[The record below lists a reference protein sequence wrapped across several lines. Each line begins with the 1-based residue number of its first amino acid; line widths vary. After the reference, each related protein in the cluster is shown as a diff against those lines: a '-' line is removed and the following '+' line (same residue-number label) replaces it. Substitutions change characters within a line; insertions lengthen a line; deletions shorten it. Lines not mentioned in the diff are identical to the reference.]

1 MSLFERLPDEDK
13 SQFKAYLS
21 HYGDEGNGTI
31 SLDRLGYFL
40 RFWDENKEPFFRAFG
55 EQFIV
60 KKEVRLTKSKDELAD
75 EMYVALTSSAHQMVR
90 NFVSAYR
97 DAVRR
102 VGNDMGD
109 SDVIYRLKSFVD
121 DYEMLAD
128 NVYPGP
134 GFTIPGKYTKDG
146 RSLVVNSN
154 CKAVKMLGKIA
165 AALDVEL
172 PIMYCSN
179 CGGCY
184 TDGETECG
192 YEHGPLVKSSG
203 YELFRQAHSQVLNQK
218 QIKGNL
224 CLSIH
229 PLDFITMSD
238 NNCGWTSCMSWMEE
252 AGDYR
257 LGTIEMMNS
266 PCVIVAY
273 VESKE
278 TMWTPG
284 GEWNSK
290 RWRQLYIVTREV
302 ILGNR
307 QYPYYSDE
315 LQGVAIRWIRDL
327 MTQIPGYG
335 PYPEETIQL
344 KNDSWNTVR
353 DKKIRFNFYCN
364 YMYNDVYDFRLAY
377 VADQKL
383 TEDDHYYCNFSGP
396 AVCTGCGEIIEL
408 DEVDASVVQCRAC
421 DGHWRCDFCGDW
433 HSSYDE
439 SYSVDDEYVACD
451 WCYHNELSVCE
462 VCGEHHR
469 NDSVSHIYIQF
480 ADTTNEEIRDGFNY
494 NFYVTMCDSC
504 LDNPEKYVPLFGQV
518 YEVKDSWG
526 NRRQAFDVRNITD
539 DGFNA
544 GDLSSRTIEWLKLMQ
559 ATKSDEERID
569 LLEKIVY

>member
-13 SQFKAYLS
+13 SQFKSYLDR
-21 HYGDEGNGTI
+21 YGDEGSGTI
-31 SLDRLGYFL
+31 ELDRLGYFL

-60 KKEVRLTKSKDELAD
+60 KKGVRLSKSKDELAD
-75 EMYVALTSSAHQMVR
+75 EMYYALTTSAHRAVCK
-90 NFVSAYR
+90 FISIYKE
-97 DAVRR
+97 AVRR
-102 VGNDMGD
+102 IGNELGDMD
-109 SDVIYRLKSFVD
+109 MTYRLKLFVE
-121 DYEMLAD
+121 DYEMLVD
-128 NVYPGP
+128 NIYPGP
-134 GFTIPGKYTKDG
+134 GFTIPGEFTKDG
-146 RSLVVNSN
+146 RPLVVNTN

-165 AALDVEL
+165 AALDVEF

-179 CGGCY
+179 CGCY
-184 TDGETECG
+184 YTNGETECC
-192 YEHGPLVKSSG
+192 GPLVKSSG

-278 TMWTPG
+278 SMWTPG
-284 GEWNSK
+284 GDWNSK
-290 RWRQLYIVTREV
+290 RWRQLYIVTKEV

-353 DKKIRFNFYCN
+353 DKKIRFNFHCN

-383 TEDDHYYCNFSGP
+383 NDDDHYYYNFSGP

-433 HSSYDE
+433 HSHYDD
-439 SYSVDDEYVACD
+439 SYSVDDEYIACD
-451 WCYHNELSVCE
+451 WCYHHELSVCE

-469 NDSVSHIYIQF
+469 NDSMSHIYIQF

-494 NFYVTMCDSC
+494 NFYISMCQSC
-504 LDNPEKYVPLFGQV
+504 LDNPEEYVPLFGQV
-518 YEVKDSWG
+518 YEVRDSWG
-526 NRRQAFDVRNITD
+526 NRRQAFDIRNITD

-544 GDLSSRTIEWLKLMQ
+544 GDLSSHTIEWLKLMQ

>member
-13 SQFKAYLS
+13 SQFKSYLS

-40 RFWDENKEPFFRAFG
+40 RFWDESKEPFFRAFG

-60 KKEVRLTKSKDELAD
+60 KKEVRLTRSKDELAD
-75 EMYVALTSSAHQMVR
+75 EMYIALTSSAHQMVR
-90 NFVSAYR
+90 NFMSAYR
-97 DAVRR
+97 DAARR

-109 SDVIYRLKSFVD
+109 SDVTYRLKSFVD

-128 NVYPGP
+128 NVYSGP

-146 RSLVVNSN
+146 RSLVVNYN

-172 PIMYCSN
+172 PIMYCSA
-179 CGGCY
+179 CGCY
-184 TDGETECG
+184 YTNGETECG
-192 YEHGPLVKSSG
+192 YEHGPLIKSSG

-252 AGDYR
+252 PGDYR

-327 MTQIPGYG
+327 MTQTPGYG

-353 DKKIRFNFYCN
+353 DKKIRFNFHCN

-377 VADQKL
+377 VADQKIDD
-383 TEDDHYYCNFSGP
+383 DDHYYCNFSGP

-408 DEVDASVVQCRAC
+408 DEVDAHVVQCRAC

-504 LDNPEKYVPLFGQV
+504 LNNPEEYVPLFGQL

>member
-13 SQFKAYLS
+13 SQFKSYIS

-31 SLDRLGYFL
+31 PLDRLGYFL

-60 KKEVRLTKSKDELAD
+60 KKEVRLVKPKDELSD
-75 EMYVALTSSAHQMVR
+75 DMYSALNNGHQLIR
-90 NFVSAYR
+90 NFIYAYK
-97 DAVRR
+97 DAARHI
-102 VGNDMGD
+102 GNEMGD
-109 SDVIYRLKSFVD
+109 MDMIYRLKSFVED
-121 DYEMLAD
+121 WEMLVD

-134 GFTIPGKYTKDG
+134 GFTIPGKFPKDG
-146 RSLVVNSN
+146 RPLVVNAN

-165 AALDVEL
+165 AALNVEL
-172 PIMYCSN
+172 PVMYCN
-179 CGGCY
+179 DCGCYY
-184 TDGETECG
+184 TDGETEC
-192 YEHGPLVKSSG
+192 YHGHGKLIKSSG

-238 NNCGWTSCMSWMEE
+238 NNCGWTSCMSWMDEP
-252 AGDYR
+252 GDYR

-278 TMWTPG
+278 PMWTPG
-284 GEWNSK
+284 GDWNSK
-290 RWRQLYIVTREV
+290 RWRQLYIVTKEV

-315 LQGVAIRWIRDL
+315 LQGMAIRWIRDL

-344 KNDSWNTVR
+344 ENGSWNTIR
-353 DKKIRFNFYCN
+353 DKKIHFVFQCN
-364 YMYNDVYDFRLAY
+364 YMYNDVYDSRLAY
-377 VADQKL
+377 VADQKI
-383 TEDDHYYCNFSGP
+383 EDDYCYHCNFSGP

-408 DEVDASVVQCRAC
+408 DEVDASIVQCRAC

-433 HSSYDE
+433 HNHYDD
-439 SYSVDDEYVACD
+439 SYSVDDEYIACD
-451 WCYHNELSVCE
+451 WCYHHELSVCE

-469 NDSVSHIYIQF
+469 NDSMSHIYIQF

-494 NFYVTMCDSC
+494 NFYISMCKSC
-504 LDNPEKYVPLFGQV
+504 LDSPEEYVPLFGQV
-518 YEVKDSWG
+518 YEVRDSWG
-526 NRRQAFDVRNITD
+526 NRRQAFDIRNITD

-544 GDLSSRTIEWLKLMQ
+544 GDLSSHTIEWLKLMQ

>member
-1 MSLFERLPDEDK
+1 
-13 SQFKAYLS
+13 
-21 HYGDEGNGTI
+21 
-31 SLDRLGYFL
+31 
-40 RFWDENKEPFFRAFG
+40 
-55 EQFIV
+55 
-60 KKEVRLTKSKDELAD
+60 
-75 EMYVALTSSAHQMVR
+75 
-90 NFVSAYR
+90 
-97 DAVRR
+97 
-102 VGNDMGD
+102 
-109 SDVIYRLKSFVD
+109 
-121 DYEMLAD
+121 
-128 NVYPGP
+128 
-134 GFTIPGKYTKDG
+134 
-146 RSLVVNSN
+146 
-154 CKAVKMLGKIA
+154 
-165 AALDVEL
+165 
-172 PIMYCSN
+172 
-179 CGGCY
+179 
-184 TDGETECG
+184 
-192 YEHGPLVKSSG
+192 
-203 YELFRQAHSQVLNQK
+203 
-218 QIKGNL
+218 
-224 CLSIH
+224 
-229 PLDFITMSD
+229 
-238 NNCGWTSCMSWMEE
+238 MSWMEE

-266 PCVIVAY
+266 PYVIVAY

-290 RWRQLYIVTREV
+290 RWRQLYIVTKEV

-315 LQGVAIRWIRDL
+315 LQGVAIKWIRDL

-353 DKKIRFNFYCN
+353 DKKIRFNFHCN

-377 VADQKL
+377 VADQKID
-383 TEDDHYYCNFSGP
+383 EDDHYYCNFSGP

-433 HSSYDE
+433 HSSCDE
-439 SYSVDDEYVACD
+439 SYLVDDEYLACD

-504 LDNPEKYVPLFGQV
+504 LDNPEKYVPLFGQI

-539 DGFNA
+539 DGFYA
-544 GDLSSRTIEWLKLMQ
+544 GDLSYRTVEWLKLMQ
-559 ATKSDEERID
+559 ATNSDEERID

>member
-13 SQFKAYLS
+13 LQFKSYLS

-40 RFWDENKEPFFRAFG
+40 RFWDGNKEPFFRAFG

-60 KKEVRLTKSKDELAD
+60 KKKVRLAKSKDELAD
-75 EMYVALTSSAHQMVR
+75 EMYIALTSSAHQMVR
-90 NFVSAYR
+90 NFMSAYR
-97 DAVRR
+97 DAARR

-109 SDVIYRLKSFVD
+109 LDVTYRLKSFVD

-128 NVYPGP
+128 NVYLGP

-146 RSLVVNSN
+146 RPLVVNSN
-154 CKAVKMLGKIA
+154 CKVVKMLGKIA

-172 PIMYCSN
+172 PIMYCSD
-179 CGGCY
+179 CGCY
-184 TDGETECG
+184 YTNGETECG

-238 NNCGWTSCMSWMEE
+238 NNCGWTSCMSWMDEP
-252 AGDYR
+252 GDYR

-278 TMWTPG
+278 SMWTPG
-284 GEWNSK
+284 GDWNSK
-290 RWRQLYIVTREV
+290 RWRQLYIVTKEV

-315 LQGVAIRWIRDL
+315 LQGMAIQWIRDL

-344 KNDSWNTVR
+344 ENGSWNTIR
-353 DKKIRFNFYCN
+353 DKEIHFDFQCN
-364 YMYNDVYDFRLAY
+364 YMYNDVYDSRLAY
-377 VADQKL
+377 VADQKI
-383 TEDDHYYCNFSGP
+383 EDDYCYYCNFSGP
-396 AVCTGCGEIIEL
+396 AVCTGCGEIIGL

-433 HSSYDE
+433 HSHYDD
-439 SYSVDDEYVACD
+439 SYSVDDEYIACD
-451 WCYHNELSVCE
+451 WCYHHELSVCE

-469 NDSVSHIYIQF
+469 NDSMFHIYIQF

-494 NFYVTMCDSC
+494 NFYISMCLSC
-504 LDNPEKYVPLFGQV
+504 LDNPEEYVPLFGQV
-518 YEVKDSWG
+518 YEVRDGWG
-526 NRRQAFDVRNITD
+526 NRRQAFDIRNITN

-544 GDLSSRTIEWLKLMQ
+544 SDLSSHTIEWLKLMQ

>member
-1 MSLFERLPDEDK
+1 MSLFERLSDEDK
-13 SQFKAYLS
+13 SQFKSYLS
-21 HYGDEGNGTI
+21 HYGDEGNGVI
-31 SLDRLGYFL
+31 PLDELGYFL
-40 RFWDENKEPFFRAFG
+40 RFWDESKKPFFRAFG

-60 KKEVRLTKSKDELAD
+60 KKEVRLTKNKDELAD
-75 EMYVALTSSAHQMVR
+75 EMYIALTSSASRAVR
-90 NFVSAYR
+90 NFVLVYK
-97 DAVRR
+97 DAVNHI
-102 VGNDMGD
+102 GNDMRD
-109 SDVIYRLKSFVD
+109 SDVAYRLRSFVD
-121 DYEMLAD
+121 DYEMLVD
-128 NVYPGP
+128 NIYSGP
-134 GFTIPGKYTKDG
+134 RFTIPGNYTKDG

-154 CKAVKMLGKIA
+154 CKVVKMLGKIA

-172 PIMYCSN
+172 PVMYCSN
-179 CGGCY
+179 CGCY
-184 TDGETECG
+184 YTYGGTECG
-192 YEHGPLVKSSG
+192 CGQGSLVKSSG
-203 YELFRQAHSQVLNQK
+203 YELFRQAHSQVLNQR

-278 TMWTPG
+278 TMWIPG

-290 RWRQLYIVTREV
+290 RWRQLYIVTEEV

-307 QYPYYSDE
+307 QYPYCSDE
-315 LQGVAIRWIRDL
+315 LQGVAIQWIRDL

-344 KNDSWNTVR
+344 KNDAWNIIR
-353 DKKIRFNFYCN
+353 DKRIYFNFVCN
-364 YMYNDVYDFRLAY
+364 YMYNDVYDSRLAY
-377 VADQKL
+377 VADQRL
-383 TEDDHYYCNFSGP
+383 TEDHYNYNFSGP
-396 AVCTGCGEIIEL
+396 AVCTGCGNIIEL
-408 DEVDASVVQCRAC
+408 DEVDAHVVQCRTC

-433 HSSYDE
+433 HSSYYE
-439 SYSVDDEYVACD
+439 SYLVGDDYVACS
-451 WCYHNELSVCE
+451 WCYYNELSVCE

-469 NDSVSHIYIQF
+469 NDDISHIYIQF
-480 ADTTNEEIRDGFNY
+480 TDTTNEEIRDGFNY
-494 NFYVTMCDSC
+494 NFHIVICDSC
-504 LDNPEKYVPLFGQV
+504 LENPENYVPLFGQI
-518 YEVKDSWG
+518 YEVKDGWG
-526 NRRQAFDVRNITD
+526 SERQAFDIRNITE

-544 GDLSSRTIEWLKLMQ
+544 GNLSLRTIEWLKQMQ

>member
-1 MSLFERLPDEDK
+1 MCLFERLPDEDK
-13 SQFKAYLS
+13 TQFHTYLNHYGNDGDGVIGVDRLS
-21 HYGDEGNGTI
+21 H
-31 SLDRLGYFL
+31 FL
-40 RFWDENKEPFFRAFG
+40 RFWDESKEPFFRAFG
-55 EQFIV
+55 EQFII
-60 KKEVRLTKSKDELAD
+60 KKEVRLTKNFDELAD
-75 EMYVALTSSAHQMVR
+75 EMYVALVNGSWAIR
-90 NFVSAYR
+90 EFVSSYKTAIQNINA
-97 DAVRR
+97 DN
-102 VGNDMGD
+102 GDCDMF
-109 SDVIYRLKSFVD
+109 YRLKSFVD
-121 DYEMLAD
+121 DYEMLVR
-128 NVYPGP
+128 NVYEGP
-134 GFTIPGKYTKDG
+134 GFTIPAKYTKDG
-146 RSLVVNSN
+146 RPLVVNTN
-154 CKAVKMLGKIA
+154 CKAVKMLGKIVT
-165 AALDVEL
+165 ALGVEM
-172 PIMYCSN
+172 PMWYCPECGVYHIKERNTCSN
-179 CGGCY
+179 CAKPMVR
-184 TDGETECG
+184 TTG
-192 YEHGPLVKSSG
+192 YEM
-203 YELFRQAHSQVLNQK
+203 FRQAHSQALNQK

-229 PLDFITMSD
+229 PLDYVTMSD
-238 NNCGWTSCMSWMEE
+238 NNCGWTSCMCWMEE

-335 PYPEETIQL
+335 PYPEETVQL

-353 DKKIRFNFYCN
+353 DKKIRFDFHCN

-383 TEDDHYYCNFSGP
+383 IDDDHYYCNFSGP
-396 AVCTGCGEIIEL
+396 AVCTGCGEVIEL
-408 DEVDASVVQCRAC
+408 DEVDAHVVQCRAC

-469 NDSVSHIYIQF
+469 NDNVSHIYIQF

-494 NFYVTMCDSC
+494 NFYVTICDSC
-504 LDNPEKYVPLFGQV
+504 LDNPEEYVPLFGQV
-518 YEVKDSWG
+518 YEVKDGWG
-526 NRRQAFDVRNITD
+526 NRRKAFDVRNITD

-544 GDLSSRTIEWLKLMQ
+544 GDLSSRTVEWLKLMQ
-559 ATKSDEERID
+559 ATKSDEERIN

>member
-1 MSLFERLPDEDK
+1 MNLFERLPDEDK
-13 SQFKAYLS
+13 SQFKSYLS

-75 EMYVALTSSAHQMVR
+75 EMYVALTSSAHPMVR
-90 NFVSAYR
+90 NFMSAYR
-97 DAVRR
+97 EAARR
-102 VGNDMGD
+102 VGNEMGD
-109 SDVIYRLKSFVD
+109 IDITFRLKSFVD
-121 DYEMLAD
+121 DHEMLAD
-128 NVYPGP
+128 NIYPGP
-134 GFTIPGKYTKDG
+134 GFTIPGKCTKDG
-146 RSLVVNSN
+146 RPLVVNSN

-172 PIMYCSN
+172 PIMYCSD
-179 CGGCY
+179 CGCY
-184 TDGETECG
+184 YTNGETECG

-229 PLDFITMSD
+229 PLDYITMSD

-290 RWRQLYIVTREV
+290 RWRQLYIVTKEV

-383 TEDDHYYCNFSGP
+383 IDDDYYHCNFSGP
-396 AVCTGCGEIIEL
+396 AVCTGCGEVIEL

-433 HSSYDE
+433 HSSCDE
-439 SYSVDDEYVACD
+439 CYTVDDEYLACD
-451 WCYHNELSVCE
+451 WCYHNELRVCE
-462 VCGEHHR
+462 VCGDHHR
-469 NDSVSHIYIQF
+469 NDNVAHVYLQF
-480 ADTTNEEIRDGFNY
+480 VDTENEEIRDGFNY
-494 NFYVTMCDSC
+494 NFYVLICEDC
-504 LDNPEKYVPLFGQV
+504 LNKPEDYVPLFGQL
-518 YEVKDSWG
+518 YDVKDSWG
-526 NRRQAFDVRNITD
+526 YTRQAFDIRNVTD
-539 DGFNA
+539 DGLNA

-559 ATKSDEERID
+559 AAKSDEERID

>member
-13 SQFKAYLS
+13 SQFKSYLS

-60 KKEVRLTKSKDELAD
+60 KKEVRLTKNKDELAD
-75 EMYVALTSSAHQMVR
+75 EMYIALTSSAHQMVR

-97 DAVRR
+97 DAVRHI
-102 VGNDMGD
+102 GNDMD
-109 SDVIYRLKSFVD
+109 DLNVAYRLNSFVD

-128 NVYPGP
+128 NIYLGP
-134 GFTIPGKYTKDG
+134 RFTIPGKYTKDE
-146 RSLVVNSN
+146 RPLVVNSH

-172 PIMYCSN
+172 PIMYCSD
-179 CGGCY
+179 CGCY
-184 TDGETECG
+184 YTNGETECG

-229 PLDFITMSD
+229 PLDYITMSD

-266 PCVIVAY
+266 PCVVVAY

-284 GEWNSK
+284 GEWNNK
-290 RWRQLYIVTREV
+290 RWRQLYIVTKEV

-335 PYPEETIQL
+335 PYPEEAIQL
-344 KNDSWNTVR
+344 RNDGWNTIR
-353 DKKIRFNFYCN
+353 DKKIYFDFVCN
-364 YMYNDVYDFRLAY
+364 YMYNDVYDSRLAY

-383 TEDDHYYCNFSGP
+383 NDNGHYYCNFSGP
-396 AVCTGCGEIIEL
+396 AVCTGCGEVIKL
-408 DEVDASVVQCRAC
+408 DEVDAHAVQCRAC

-433 HSSYDE
+433 HSCYDE

-451 WCYHNELSVCE
+451 WCYHNELSICE

-504 LDNPEKYVPLFGQV
+504 LNNPEEYVPLFGQV

-544 GDLSSRTIEWLKLMQ
+544 GDLRSRTIEWLKLMQ
-559 ATKSDEERID
+559 ATKSDEERIN

>member
-13 SQFKAYLS
+13 SQFKSYLS
-21 HYGDEGNGTI
+21 HYGDEGNGTVP
-31 SLDRLGYFL
+31 LDELGYFL
-40 RFWDENKEPFFRAFG
+40 RFWDESKRPFFHAFG
-55 EQFIV
+55 EQFII

-75 EMYVALTSSAHQMVR
+75 EMYVALSASASRIVR
-90 NFVSAYR
+90 NFVSAYK
-97 DAVRR
+97 DAIRR
-102 VGNDMGD
+102 VGNDMRD
-109 SDVIYRLKSFVD
+109 LDVIYRLNSFVD
-121 DYEMLAD
+121 NYEMLAD
-128 NVYPGP
+128 NIYLGP
-134 GFTIPGKYTKDG
+134 RFTIPGKYTKDG
-146 RSLVVNSN
+146 RPLVVNSN

-172 PIMYCSN
+172 PIMYCSH
-179 CGGCY
+179 CGCCY
-184 TDGETECG
+184 TNGETECG
-192 YEHGPLVKSSG
+192 YECGPLVKSSG

-229 PLDFITMSD
+229 PLDYITMSD
-238 NNCGWTSCMSWMEE
+238 NNCGWTSCMCWMEE

-278 TMWTPG
+278 PMWTPG
-284 GEWNSK
+284 GDWNNK
-290 RWRQLYIVTREV
+290 RWRQLYIVTEEV

-344 KNDSWNTVR
+344 RNDDWNTIR
-353 DKKIRFNFYCN
+353 DKKIYFDFVCN
-364 YMYNDVYDFRLAY
+364 YMYNDVYDSRLAY

-383 TEDDHYYCNFSGP
+383 KDQSQYRRNFSGL
-396 AVCTGCGEIIEL
+396 AVCTGCGNIIEL
-408 DEVDASVVQCRAC
+408 NEVDAHSVQCRAC

-433 HSSYDE
+433 HGPYDE
-439 SYSVDDEYVACD
+439 SYSVNDEYIACD
-451 WCYHNELSVCE
+451 WCYHNELTICE

-469 NDSVSHIYIQF
+469 NDDISHVYIQF
-480 ADTTNEEIRDGFNY
+480 VDTTNEELRDGFNY
-494 NFYVTMCDSC
+494 NFYISMCDSC
-504 LDNPEKYVPLFGQV
+504 LKNPEEYVPMFGQV
-518 YEVKDSWG
+518 YEVKDGWG
-526 NRRQAFDVRNITD
+526 YERQAFDIRNITE

-544 GDLSSRTIEWLKLMQ
+544 GDLSQRTIKWLKQMQ
-559 ATKSDEERID
+559 AAKSDEERID

>member
-1 MSLFERLPDEDK
+1 MSIFERLPDEDK
-13 SQFKAYLS
+13 SQFKSYIS

-31 SLDRLGYFL
+31 PLDRLGYFL

-60 KKEVRLTKSKDELAD
+60 KKEVRLVKPKDELSD
-75 EMYVALTSSAHQMVR
+75 DMYSALNNGHQMIR
-90 NFVSAYR
+90 NFISAYK
-97 DAVRR
+97 DAARHI
-102 VGNDMGD
+102 GNEMGD
-109 SDVIYRLKSFVD
+109 MDMIYRLKSFVED
-121 DYEMLAD
+121 WEMLVD

-134 GFTIPGKYTKDG
+134 GFTIPGKFTKDG
-146 RSLVVNSN
+146 RPLVVNAN

-165 AALDVEL
+165 AALNVEL
-172 PIMYCSN
+172 PVMYCSS
-179 CGGCY
+179 CGCYY
-184 TDGETECG
+184 TDGETECC
-192 YEHGPLVKSSG
+192 GPLEKSSG
-203 YELFRQAHSQVLNQK
+203 YEMFRQAHSQVLNQK

-238 NNCGWTSCMSWMEE
+238 NNCGWTSCMSWMDEP
-252 AGDYR
+252 GDYR

-278 TMWTPG
+278 PMWTPG
-284 GEWNSK
+284 GDWNSK

-307 QYPYYSDE
+307 QYPYISDD

-344 KNDSWNTVR
+344 KNDSWNTVK
-353 DKKIRFNFYCN
+353 DKHIRFNFYCN
-364 YMYNDVYDFRLAY
+364 YMYNDVYDYRLAY
-377 VADQKL
+377 VADQKI
-383 TEDDHYYCNFSGP
+383 EDDDHYSCNFSGP
-396 AVCTGCGEIIEL
+396 AVCTGCGDIIEL
-408 DEVDASVVQCRAC
+408 DEVDAHIVQCRAC

-439 SYSVDDEYVACD
+439 CYTVDDDYIACD
-451 WCYHNELSVCE
+451 WCYHNELSECE
-462 VCGEHHR
+462 VCGDHHR
-469 NDSVSHIYIQF
+469 NDCVAHIYLQF
-480 ADTTNEEIRDGFNY
+480 ADTENEEIRDGFNY
-494 NFYVTMCDSC
+494 NFYISICEDC
-504 LDNPEKYVPLFGQV
+504 LNHPEEYEPLFGQLYDV
-518 YEVKDSWG
+518 RDSWG
-526 NRRQAFDVRNITD
+526 NRRQAFDIRNVTE

-544 GDLSSRTIEWLKLMQ
+544 GNLSQRTIEWLKQMQ

>member
-1 MSLFERLPDEDK
+1 MSLFERLLDEDK

-31 SLDRLGYFL
+31 PLDRLGYFL

-60 KKEVRLTKSKDELAD
+60 KKEVRLTKSKDELSD
-75 EMYVALTSSAHQMVR
+75 EMYIALTSSAHQMVR
-90 NFVSAYR
+90 NFMSAYR

-109 SDVIYRLKSFVD
+109 SDVTYRLKSFVD

-134 GFTIPGKYTKDG
+134 GFTIPGKYTKDK
-146 RSLVVNSN
+146 RPLVVNSN
-154 CKAVKMLGKIA
+154 CKVVKMLGKIA

-172 PIMYCSN
+172 PIMYCSD
-179 CGGCY
+179 CGCY
-184 TDGETECG
+184 YTNGETECG
-192 YEHGPLVKSSG
+192 YEHGPLIKSSG

-307 QYPYYSDE
+307 QYPYISDE
-315 LQGVAIRWIRDL
+315 LQGVAIKWIREL

-353 DKKIRFNFYCN
+353 DKKIRFNFHCN

-377 VADQKL
+377 VADQKIDD
-383 TEDDHYYCNFSGP
+383 DDHYYCNFSGP
-396 AVCTGCGEIIEL
+396 AVCTGCGEVIEL

-439 SYSVDDEYVACD
+439 SYPVDDEYVACD

-504 LDNPEKYVPLFGQV
+504 LDNPEEYVPLFGQV

>member
-13 SQFKAYLS
+13 SQFKSYLS

-31 SLDRLGYFL
+31 SLDKLGYFL

-60 KKEVRLTKSKDELAD
+60 KKEVRLTKNKDELAD
-75 EMYVALTSSAHQMVR
+75 EMYIALTSSAHQMVR

-97 DAVRR
+97 DTVRHI
-102 VGNDMGD
+102 GNDMD
-109 SDVIYRLKSFVD
+109 DLNVAYRLNSFVD

-128 NVYPGP
+128 NIYLGP
-134 GFTIPGKYTKDG
+134 RFTIPGKYTKDE
-146 RSLVVNSN
+146 RPLVVNSH
-154 CKAVKMLGKIA
+154 CKAVKMLGKIV

-172 PIMYCSN
+172 PIMYCSD
-179 CGGCY
+179 CGCY
-184 TDGETECG
+184 YTNGETECG
-192 YEHGPLVKSSG
+192 YEHGPLIKSSG

-229 PLDFITMSD
+229 PLDYITMSD

-266 PCVIVAY
+266 PCVVVAY

-284 GEWNSK
+284 GEWNNK
-290 RWRQLYIVTREV
+290 RWRQLYIVTKEV

-315 LQGVAIRWIRDL
+315 LQGVAIRWIRGL

-335 PYPEETIQL
+335 PYPEEAIRL
-344 KNDSWNTVR
+344 RNDGWNTIR
-353 DKKIRFNFYCN
+353 DKKIYFDFVCN
-364 YMYNDVYDFRLAY
+364 YMYNDVYDSRLAY

-383 TEDDHYYCNFSGP
+383 NDNGHYYCNFSGP
-396 AVCTGCGEIIEL
+396 AVCTGCGEVIRL
-408 DEVDASVVQCRAC
+408 DEVDAHAVQCRAC

-433 HSSYDE
+433 HSHYDE
-439 SYSVDDEYVACD
+439 SYSVDDEYVACE

-469 NDSVSHIYIQF
+469 NDNVSHIYIQF

-494 NFYVTMCDSC
+494 NFYVSMCDSC
-504 LDNPEKYVPLFGQV
+504 LDNPEEYMPLFGQI

-526 NRRQAFDVRNITD
+526 NRRQAFDIRNITE

-544 GDLSSRTIEWLKLMQ
+544 GNLSRRTIEWLKQMQ
-559 ATKSDEERID
+559 ATKSDKERID

>member
-13 SQFKAYLS
+13 SQFKSYLS

-40 RFWDENKEPFFRAFG
+40 RFWDESKEPFFRAFG

-60 KKEVRLTKSKDELAD
+60 KKEVRLTKNKDERAD
-75 EMYVALTSSAHQMVR
+75 EMYVALTSSAHPMVR
-90 NFVSAYR
+90 NFMSAYR
-97 DAVRR
+97 EAARC
-102 VGNDMGD
+102 VGNEMGD
-109 SDVIYRLKSFVD
+109 IDITFRLKSFVD
-121 DYEMLAD
+121 DHEMLAD
-128 NVYPGP
+128 NIYPGP
-134 GFTIPGKYTKDG
+134 GFTIPGKCTKDG
-146 RSLVVNSN
+146 RPLVVNSN

-172 PIMYCSN
+172 PIMYCSD
-179 CGGCY
+179 CGCY
-184 TDGETECG
+184 YTNGETECG
-192 YEHGPLVKSSG
+192 YGHGSLVKSSG

-229 PLDFITMSD
+229 PLDYITMSD

-290 RWRQLYIVTREV
+290 RWRQLYIVTKEV

-353 DKKIRFNFYCN
+353 DKKIRFNFHCN

-377 VADQKL
+377 VADQKID
-383 TEDDHYYCNFSGP
+383 EDDHYYCNFSGP

-433 HSSYDE
+433 HSSCDDCYT
-439 SYSVDDEYVACD
+439 VDDEYLACD

-462 VCGEHHR
+462 VCGDHHR
-469 NDSVSHIYIQF
+469 NDSVSHIYLQF
-480 ADTTNEEIRDGFNY
+480 VDTENEEIRNGFNY
-494 NFYVTMCDSC
+494 NFYVSICEDC
-504 LDNPEKYVPLFGQV
+504 LNKSEDYVPLFGQL
-518 YEVKDSWG
+518 YDVKDSWG
-526 NRRQAFDVRNITD
+526 YTRQAFDIRNVTD

-559 ATKSDEERID
+559 AAKSDEERID

>member
-13 SQFKAYLS
+13 SQFKSYLS

-504 LDNPEKYVPLFGQV
+504 LDNPEEYVPLFGQI

>member
-31 SLDRLGYFL
+31 PLDRLGYFL

-60 KKEVRLTKSKDELAD
+60 KKEVRLTKSKDELSD
-75 EMYVALTSSAHQMVR
+75 EMYIALTSSAHQMVR
-90 NFVSAYR
+90 NFMSAYR
-97 DAVRR
+97 DAVRH

-109 SDVIYRLKSFVD
+109 SDMTYRLKSFVD

-128 NVYPGP
+128 NIYPGP

-146 RSLVVNSN
+146 RPLVVNSN

-172 PIMYCSN
+172 PIMYCSD
-179 CGGCY
+179 CGCY
-184 TDGETECG
+184 YTNGETECG

-307 QYPYYSDE
+307 QYPYISDE
-315 LQGVAIRWIRDL
+315 LQGVAIKWIREL

-353 DKKIRFNFYCN
+353 DKKIRFNFHCN

-377 VADQKL
+377 VADQKIDD
-383 TEDDHYYCNFSGP
+383 DDHYHCNFSGP
-396 AVCTGCGEIIEL
+396 AVCTGCGEVIEL

-504 LDNPEKYVPLFGQV
+504 LGNPEEYVPLFGQV

>member
-1 MSLFERLPDEDK
+1 MNLFERLPDEDK
-13 SQFKAYLS
+13 SQFKSYLS

-90 NFVSAYR
+90 NFMSAYR
-97 DAVRR
+97 DAARR

-109 SDVIYRLKSFVD
+109 SDVTYRLKSFVD

-146 RSLVVNSN
+146 RPLVVNSN

-165 AALDVEL
+165 AALNVEL
-172 PIMYCSN
+172 PIMYCSD
-179 CGGCY
+179 CGCY
-184 TDGETECG
+184 YTNGETECG

-278 TMWTPG
+278 TMWTPD

-327 MTQIPGYG
+327 MIQIPGYG

-344 KNDSWNTVR
+344 KNDNWNTIR
-353 DKKIRFNFYCN
+353 DKKIRFNFHCN

-383 TEDDHYYCNFSGP
+383 IDDDHYYCNFSGP

-480 ADTTNEEIRDGFNY
+480 TDTTNEEIRDGFNY

-504 LDNPEKYVPLFGQV
+504 LDNPEEYVPLFGQV

-526 NRRQAFDVRNITD
+526 NRRQAFDIRNITD

>member
-1 MSLFERLPDEDK
+1 MSIFERLPSEDK
-13 SQFKAYLS
+13 SQFKSYIS

-31 SLDRLGYFL
+31 SLDRLDYFL

-55 EQFIV
+55 EQFII
-60 KKEVRLTKSKDELAD
+60 KKEVRLTKNLDELAD
-75 EMYVALTSSAHQMVR
+75 EMYSALVNGSWVIR
-90 NFVSAYR
+90 EFVSSYKAAIQNINADNGDY
-97 DAVRR
+97 
-102 VGNDMGD
+102 DMF
-109 SDVIYRLKSFVD
+109 YRLKSFVD
-121 DYEMLAD
+121 DYEMLVK
-128 NVYPGP
+128 NVYEGP
-134 GFTIPGKYTKDG
+134 GFTIPAKYTKDG
-146 RSLVVNSN
+146 RPLVVNSN
-154 CKAVKMLGKIA
+154 CKVVKMLGKIVT
-165 AALDVEL
+165 ALGVEM
-172 PIMYCSN
+172 PAWYCS
-179 CGGCY
+179 
-184 TDGETECG
+184 ECG
-192 YEHGPLVKSSG
+192 AYHIDDRNICCNCAKPMERTTG
-203 YELFRQAHSQVLNQK
+203 YEMFRQAHSQALNQK

-238 NNCGWTSCMSWMEE
+238 NNCGWTSCMSWMDEP
-252 AGDYR
+252 GDYR

-278 TMWTPG
+278 PMWTPG
-284 GEWNSK
+284 GDWNSK

-307 QYPYYSDE
+307 QYPYNSDD

-335 PYPEETIQL
+335 PYPEETVQL
-344 KNDSWNTVR
+344 KNDSWNTIR
-353 DKKIRFNFYCN
+353 DERIYFDFKCN
-364 YMYNDVYDFRLAY
+364 YMYNDVYDLRLAY
-377 VADQKL
+377 VADQKI
-383 TEDDHYYCNFSGP
+383 DSRYYCNFSGP
-396 AVCTGCGEIIEL
+396 AVCTGCGEVIEL
-408 DEVDASVVQCRAC
+408 DEVDAHVVQCRAC

-439 SYSVDDEYVACD
+439 SYSVDDEYFACE
-451 WCYHNELSVCE
+451 WCYHNELSECE

-469 NDSVSHIYIQF
+469 NDNVSHIYIQF
-480 ADTTNEEIRDGFNY
+480 TDTTNEEIRDGFNY
-494 NFYVTMCDSC
+494 NFYVTICDSC
-504 LDNPEKYVPLFGQV
+504 LDNPEEYVPLFGQI

-544 GDLSSRTIEWLKLMQ
+544 GDLNSRTIEWLKLMQ
-559 ATKSDEERID
+559 ATKSDEERIN

>member
-1 MSLFERLPDEDK
+1 MNLFERLPEEDK
-13 SQFKAYLS
+13 RQFHTYLS
-21 HYGDEGNGTI
+21 HYGNEGEGVI
-31 SLDRLGYFL
+31 EFSRLGHFL
-40 RFWDENKEPFFRAFG
+40 RFWNESKEPFFRAFG
-55 EQFIV
+55 EQFII
-60 KKEVRLTKSKDELAD
+60 KKEVRLTKPVDELAD
-75 EMYVALTSSAHQMVR
+75 DMYSALTGSHVLVKE
-90 NFVSAYR
+90 FTSAYK
-97 DAVRR
+97 DACRHI
-102 VGNDMGD
+102 GDEMGD
-109 SDVIYRLKSFVD
+109 YDMTYRLKSFVENW
-121 DYEMLAD
+121 EMLVKNIYD
-128 NVYPGP
+128 GP
-134 GFTIPGKYTKDG
+134 AFTIPAKFTKDA
-146 RSLVVNSN
+146 RPLVVNSN
-154 CKAVKMLGKIA
+154 CKAIKMLGKIA
-165 AALDVEL
+165 MALNVDL
-172 PIMYCSN
+172 PVMYCTD
-179 CGGCY
+179 CGCY
-184 TDGETECG
+184 YTNGETEC
-192 YEHGPLVKSSG
+192 YHGHGKLIKSSG
-203 YELFRQAHSQVLNQK
+203 YELFRQTHSQVLNQK

-273 VESKE
+273 VESKDP
-278 TMWTPG
+278 MWTPG
-284 GEWNSK
+284 GDWNSK
-290 RWRQLYIVTREV
+290 RWRQLYIATREV

-307 QYPYYSDE
+307 QYPYISDD

-327 MTQIPGYG
+327 MTQIPEYG

-344 KNDSWNTVR
+344 KNDSWNTVK
-353 DKKIRFNFYCN
+353 DKHIRFNFYCN
-364 YMYNDVYDFRLAY
+364 YMYNDVYDYRLAY
-377 VADQKL
+377 VADQKIDD
-383 TEDDHYYCNFSGP
+383 DDHYSCNFSGP
-396 AVCTGCGEIIEL
+396 AVCTGCGDIIEL

-439 SYSVDDEYVACD
+439 SYPVDDEYVACD

-462 VCGEHHR
+462 VCCEHHR
-469 NDSVSHIYIQF
+469 HDNMSHIYIQF
-480 ADTTNEEIRDGFNY
+480 ADTTNEEIRDRFNY
-494 NFYVTMCDSC
+494 NFYVNVCDSC
-504 LDNPEKYVPLFGQV
+504 LDNQEEYVPLFGQV
-518 YEVKDSWG
+518 YEVRDSWG

>member
-1 MSLFERLPDEDK
+1 MNLFERLPDEDK
-13 SQFKAYLS
+13 SQFKSYLS

-60 KKEVRLTKSKDELAD
+60 KKEVRLTKNKDELAD
-75 EMYVALTSSAHQMVR
+75 EMYVALTSSAHPMVR
-90 NFVSAYR
+90 NFMSAYR
-97 DAVRR
+97 EAARR
-102 VGNDMGD
+102 VGNEMGD
-109 SDVIYRLKSFVD
+109 IDITFRLKSFVD
-121 DYEMLAD
+121 DHEMLAD

-134 GFTIPGKYTKDG
+134 GFTIPGKCTKDG
-146 RSLVVNSN
+146 RPLVVNSN

-172 PIMYCSN
+172 PIMYCSD
-179 CGGCY
+179 CGCY
-184 TDGETECG
+184 YTNGETECG

-229 PLDFITMSD
+229 PLDYITMSD

-290 RWRQLYIVTREV
+290 RWRQLYIVTKEV

-383 TEDDHYYCNFSGP
+383 IDDDYYHCNFSGP
-396 AVCTGCGEIIEL
+396 AVCTGCGEVIEL

-433 HSSYDE
+433 HSSCDE
-439 SYSVDDEYVACD
+439 CYTVDDEYLACD

-462 VCGEHHR
+462 VCGDHHR
-469 NDSVSHIYIQF
+469 NDSVSHIYLQF
-480 ADTTNEEIRDGFNY
+480 VDTENEEIRNGFNY
-494 NFYVTMCDSC
+494 NFYVSICEDC
-504 LDNPEKYVPLFGQV
+504 LNKPEDYVPLFGQL
-518 YEVKDSWG
+518 YDVKDSWG
-526 NRRQAFDVRNITD
+526 YTRQAFDIRNVTD
-539 DGFNA
+539 DGLNA

-559 ATKSDEERID
+559 AAKSDEERID

>member
-1 MSLFERLPDEDK
+1 MSIFERLPDEDK
-13 SQFKAYLS
+13 SQFKSYLS

-40 RFWDENKEPFFRAFG
+40 RFWDESKEPFFRAFG

-60 KKEVRLTKSKDELAD
+60 KKEVRLTKNKDELAD

-109 SDVIYRLKSFVD
+109 SDMSYRLKSFVE

-146 RSLVVNSN
+146 RPLVVNSN
-154 CKAVKMLGKIA
+154 CKVVKMLGKIA

-172 PIMYCSN
+172 PIMYCSD
-179 CGGCY
+179 CGCY
-184 TDGETECG
+184 YTNGETECG

-252 AGDYR
+252 PGDYR

-278 TMWTPG
+278 PMWTPG
-284 GEWNSK
+284 GDWNNK

-335 PYPEETIQL
+335 PYPEETVQL

-353 DKKIRFNFYCN
+353 DKKIHFGFHCN

-377 VADQKL
+377 IADQKL
-383 TEDDHYYCNFSGP
+383 SDDDHYYCNFSGP
-396 AVCTGCGEIIEL
+396 AVCTGCGEVIEL
-408 DEVDASVVQCRAC
+408 DEVDAHVVQCRAC

-469 NDSVSHIYIQF
+469 NDNVSHIYIQF

-504 LDNPEKYVPLFGQV
+504 LDNPEEYVPLFGQV

-559 ATKSDEERID
+559 ATKSDEERIN

>member
-1 MSLFERLPDEDK
+1 MSIFERLPDEDK
-13 SQFKAYLS
+13 SQFKSYIS

-31 SLDRLGYFL
+31 PLDKLGYFL

-60 KKEVRLTKSKDELAD
+60 KKEVRLVKPKDELSD
-75 EMYVALTSSAHQMVR
+75 DMYSALNNGHQMIR
-90 NFVSAYR
+90 NFISAYK
-97 DAVRR
+97 DAARR
-102 VGNDMGD
+102 IGNEMGD
-109 SDVIYRLKSFVD
+109 IDMTYRLKSFVED
-121 DYEMLAD
+121 WDMLVD

-134 GFTIPGKYTKDG
+134 GFTIPGKFTKDG
-146 RSLVVNSN
+146 RPLVVNAN

-165 AALDVEL
+165 AALNVEL
-172 PIMYCSN
+172 PIMYCSG
-179 CGGCY
+179 CGCYY
-184 TDGETECG
+184 TDGETECC
-192 YEHGPLVKSSG
+192 GPLEKSSG

-238 NNCGWTSCMSWMEE
+238 NNCGWTSCMSWMDEP
-252 AGDYR
+252 GDYR

-278 TMWTPG
+278 PMWTPG
-284 GEWNSK
+284 GDWNSK

-307 QYPYYSDE
+307 QYPYISDD

-344 KNDSWNTVR
+344 KNDSWNTVK
-353 DKKIRFNFYCN
+353 DKHIRFNFYCN
-364 YMYNDVYDFRLAY
+364 YMYNDVYDYRLAY
-377 VADQKL
+377 VADQKI
-383 TEDDHYYCNFSGP
+383 EDDDHYSCNFSGP
-396 AVCTGCGEIIEL
+396 AVCTGCGDIIEL
-408 DEVDASVVQCRAC
+408 DEVDAHIVQCRAC

-439 SYSVDDEYVACD
+439 CYTVDDDYIACD
-451 WCYHNELSVCE
+451 WCYHNELSECE
-462 VCGEHHR
+462 VCGDHHR
-469 NDSVSHIYIQF
+469 NDCVAHIYLQF
-480 ADTTNEEIRDGFNY
+480 ADTENEEIRDGFNY
-494 NFYVTMCDSC
+494 NFYVSICEDC
-504 LDNPEKYVPLFGQV
+504 LNHPEEYEPLFGQLYDV
-518 YEVKDSWG
+518 RDSWG
-526 NRRQAFDVRNITD
+526 NRRQAFDIRNVTE

-544 GDLSSRTIEWLKLMQ
+544 GNLSRRTIEWLKQMQ